1 MPHVTVKMYP
11 GKTDA
16 QKAEMAEAIAAALM
30 ASAGTAERAISVSI
44 EDVAQADW
52 EAQVYRPEIVGQ
64 PETLF
69 KKPGYTLP

>member
-16 QKAEMAEAIAAALM
+16 EKTEMAEAIAAALM
-30 ASAGTAERAISVSI
+30 ASVGTAERAISVSI

-52 EAQVYRPEIVGQ
+52 EAQVYRPEIVGR

>member
-30 ASAGTAERAISVSI
+30 ASTGTAEKAISVSI

-52 EAQVYRPEIVGQ
+52 EAQVYRPEIVGR

>member
-16 QKAEMAEAIAAALM
+16 EKTEMAEAIAAALM

-52 EAQVYRPEIVGQ
+52 EAQVYRPEIVGR

>member
-16 QKAEMAEAIAAALM
+16 QKTEMAEAIAAALM

-52 EAQVYRPEIVGQ
+52 EAQVYRPEIVGR

>member
-16 QKAEMAEAIAAALM
+16 QKADMAEAIAAALM
-30 ASAGTAERAISVSI
+30 ASAGTAEKAISVSI

-52 EAQVYRPEIVGQ
+52 EAQVYRPEIVGR

>member
-16 QKAEMAEAIAAALM
+16 QKAQLAEAIAAALM

-52 EAQVYRPEIVGQ
+52 EAQVYRPEIVGR

>member
-30 ASAGTAERAISVSI
+30 ASAGTAEKAISVSI

-52 EAQVYRPEIVGQ
+52 EAQVYRPEIVGR
-64 PETLF
+64 PEILF

>member
-44 EDVAQADW
+44 EDVAQTDW
-52 EAQVYRPEIVGQ
+52 EAQVYRPEIVGR

>member
-30 ASAGTAERAISVSI
+30 ASAGTAEKAISVSI

-52 EAQVYRPEIVGQ
+52 EEQVYRPEIVGR

>member
-30 ASAGTAERAISVSI
+30 ASAGTAEKAISVSI

-52 EAQVYRPEIVGQ
+52 EAQVYRPEIVGR

>member
-52 EAQVYRPEIVGQ
+52 EAQVYRPEIVGRS
-64 PETLF
+64 ETLF
-69 KKPGYTLP
+69 KKAGYTLP